1 MKDRLHFIPHK
12 NHQRFA
18 WIFLVGSFD
27 IHGPSTDQ
35 VSEIYLLVSEPV
47 DVCSLDHNNEMIV
60 EEKVSQITMVQGLTD
75 LKETFKLNGD
85 ASLSLLRVELN
96 HASFVSAASFS

>member
-1 MKDRLHFIPHK
+1 
-12 NHQRFA
+12 
-18 WIFLVGSFD
+18 
-27 IHGPSTDQ
+27 

-60 EEKVSQITMVQGLTD
+60 EEKVSQMTMVQGLTD

>member
-1 MKDRLHFIPHK
+1 M
-12 NHQRFA
+12 
-18 WIFLVGSFD
+18 
-27 IHGPSTDQ
+27 
-35 VSEIYLLVSEPV
+35 SEIYLLVSEPV

-96 HASFVSAASFS
+96 HASFVSAASLS